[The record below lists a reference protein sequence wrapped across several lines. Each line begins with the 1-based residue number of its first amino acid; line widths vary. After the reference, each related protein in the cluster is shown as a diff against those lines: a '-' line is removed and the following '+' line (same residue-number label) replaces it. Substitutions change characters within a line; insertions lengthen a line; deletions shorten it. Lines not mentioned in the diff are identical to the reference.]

1 MILLL
6 SWKLRIKMPKRLI
19 IAEKREQAEGYAKAL
34 GRPKKVGDS
43 YVLSNDLH
51 IAYCAGHLFGIVNDA
66 LESYKNIESLPLF
79 PNFDDYEFDYS
90 PTQEASLLKLK
101 ERLFKNI
108 KKEVAWCDEI
118 IIGTDGDREGESIFY
133 TMINKI
139 PGAKSKIKYR
149 LWVGTATKA
158 GIKKAYENLKSPEE
172 TYGFYLAADAR
183 RRADWLIGV
192 ANITPFVRH
201 KLKDQGQL
209 SEQKIKGKKVFEKI
223 SVGRV
228 LLPIMKIIIDRERE
242 IKNHKPKK
250 YWKIELKDEFQT
262 VFNSELTFGGEENAL
277 GKDDAQSIY
286 EALEKETQVSSVEQK
301 EETVKAPTL
310 FNLTN
315 LQTYMSKK
323 HGLSSDETQKTAEGL
338 RLREGGED
346 GYLSYPRTDSVHISH
361 DEFLYLKAKV
371 KAFQKLIGLDFDVV
385 NVTPRKKYVDDT
397 KTNPH
402 YALIPTETLPDLNK
416 LSAIE
421 RTVYEQV
428 VKRMLLM
435 FAQDQRIAK
444 TAVKLHLLDNTIEFK
459 ATGTQILEEGWA
471 SLEGQITND
480 KVLPSYQEGQLLH
493 LTPELKESVTKPPKL
508 HTEETLLKRMK
519 KYYIGTSSTR
529 ADAIKRLKKEKYL
542 SVNKKGQFETT
553 EKSRKVIEYL
563 EKINSKFLDLEMTGN
578 WELVLKLIEE
588 GSDEFTPQ
596 DFLEQVQQE
605 ISQTLKG

>member
-1 MILLL
+1 
-6 SWKLRIKMPKRLI
+6 MPKRLI

-43 YVLSNDLH
+43 YVVSNELH

-66 LESYKNIESLPLF
+66 LESYKNVGSLPLF
-79 PNFDDYEFDYS
+79 PKFNDYEFDYS
-90 PTQEASLLKLK
+90 PTQETSLLKLK

-108 KKEVAWCDEI
+108 KKEVSWCDEI
-118 IIGTDGDREGESIFY
+118 VIGTDGDREGESIFY

-139 PGAKSKIKYR
+139 PGAQSKIKYR

-158 GIKKAYENLKSPEE
+158 GIKKAYENLKLPEE

-183 RRADWLIGV
+183 RKADWLIGV
-192 ANITPFVRH
+192 ANLTPFIRH
-201 KLKDQGQL
+201 KLKELGQL
-209 SEQKIKGKKVFEKI
+209 SEKKVKGKKVFEKI

-228 LLPIMKIIIDRERE
+228 LLPIMKIILERERE
-242 IKNHKPKK
+242 IRNHQPQK
-250 YWKIELKDEFQT
+250 YWKIELTDEFQT
-262 VFNSELTFGGEENAL
+262 TFTSDLIFGGDENSL
-277 GKDDAQSIY
+277 GIEDAQSIFQS
-286 EALEKETQVSSVEQK
+286 LEKETQVSSIIQK
-301 EETVKAPTL
+301 DETVKAPLL

-315 LQTYMSKK
+315 LQTYMSKN

-346 GYLSYPRTDSVHISH
+346 GYLSYPRTDSVHISQ
-361 DEFLYLKAKV
+361 DEFLYLKAKLNEF
-371 KAFQKLIGLDFDVV
+371 KNLIDINFEAV
-385 NVTPRKKYVDDT
+385 NLKPRKKYVDDT

-435 FAQDQRIAK
+435 FAPDQKIAK
-444 TAVKLHLLDNTIEFK
+444 TTIKLNLLDQTIEFK
-459 ATGTQILEEGWA
+459 AMGTQILEEGWA
-471 SLEGQITND
+471 QLEGKTTSD
-480 KVLPSYQEGQLLH
+480 KVLPPYKEGQVLQI
-493 LTPELKESVTKPPKL
+493 TPELKEGITKPPKL

-553 EKSRKVIEYL
+553 EKSRKIIEYL
-563 EKINSKFLDLEMTGN
+563 EKIDSKFLDLEMTGN

-588 GSDEFTPQ
+588 GSHEFTPQ

-605 ISQTLKG
+605 IRQTLKG

>member
-1 MILLL
+1 
-6 SWKLRIKMPKRLI
+6 MPKRLI

-43 YVLSNDLH
+43 YVVSGELH

-66 LESYKNIESLPLF
+66 LESYKNVESLPLF
-79 PNFDDYEFDYS
+79 PKFNDYEFDYS
-90 PTQEASLLKLK
+90 PTQETSLLKLK

-108 KKEVAWCDEI
+108 KKEVSWCDEI
-118 IIGTDGDREGESIFY
+118 VIGTDGDREGESIFY

-139 PGAKSKIKYR
+139 PGAQSKIKYR
-149 LWVGTATKA
+149 LWVGTATKS
-158 GIKKAYENLKSPEE
+158 GIKKAYENLKLPEE

-183 RRADWLIGV
+183 RKADWLIGV
-192 ANITPFVRH
+192 ANLTPFIRH
-201 KLKDQGQL
+201 KLKELGQL
-209 SEQKIKGKKVFEKI
+209 SEKKVKGKKVFEKI

-228 LLPIMKIIIDRERE
+228 LLPIMKIILERERE
-242 IKNHKPKK
+242 IRNHQPQK
-250 YWKIELKDEFQT
+250 YWKIELTDEFQT
-262 VFNSELTFGGEENAL
+262 NFTSDLIFGGDENSL
-277 GKDDAQSIY
+277 EIEDAKSIFQS
-286 EALEKETQVSSVEQK
+286 LEKETQVSSIIQK
-301 EETVKAPTL
+301 EETVKAPPL

-315 LQTYMSKK
+315 LQTYMSKN

-338 RLREGGED
+338 RLRQGGED
-346 GYLSYPRTDSVHISH
+346 GYLSYPRTDSVHISQ
-361 DEFLYLKAKV
+361 DEFLYLKAKLNDF
-371 KAFQKLIGLDFDVV
+371 KNLIDINFEAV
-385 NVTPRKKYVDDT
+385 NLKPRKKYVDDT

-435 FAQDQRIAK
+435 FAPDQKVAK
-444 TAVKLHLLDNTIEFK
+444 TTIKLNLLDQTIEFK
-459 ATGTQILEEGWA
+459 AMGTQILEEGWA
-471 SLEGQITND
+471 QLEGKTTSD
-480 KVLPSYQEGQLLH
+480 KVLPPYKEGQVLQI
-493 LTPELKESVTKPPKL
+493 TPELKEGITKPPKL

-553 EKSRKVIEYL
+553 EKSRKIIEYL

-588 GSDEFTPQ
+588 GSHEFTPQ

-605 ISQTLKG
+605 IRQTLKG

>member
-1 MILLL
+1 
-6 SWKLRIKMPKRLI
+6 MPKRLI

-43 YVLSNDLH
+43 YVVSDELH

-66 LESYKNIESLPLF
+66 LESYKNVESLPLF
-79 PNFDDYEFDYS
+79 PKFNDYEFDYS
-90 PTQEASLLKLK
+90 PTQETSLLKLK

-108 KKEVAWCDEI
+108 KKEVSWCDEI
-118 IIGTDGDREGESIFY
+118 VIGTDGDREGESIFY

-139 PGAKSKIKYR
+139 PGAQSKIKYR

-158 GIKKAYENLKSPEE
+158 GIKKAYENLKFPEE
-172 TYGFYLAADAR
+172 TYGFFLAADAR
-183 RRADWLIGV
+183 RKADWLIGV
-192 ANITPFVRH
+192 ANLTPFMRH
-201 KLKDQGQL
+201 KLKELGQL
-209 SEQKIKGKKVFEKI
+209 SEKKVKGKKVFEKI

-228 LLPIMKIIIDRERE
+228 LLPIMKIILERERE
-242 IKNHKPKK
+242 IRNHHPQK
-250 YWKIELKDEFQT
+250 YWKIELTDEFQT
-262 VFNSELTFGGEENAL
+262 NFTSDLIFGGEENSL
-277 GKDDAQSIY
+277 GIEDAKSVFQS
-286 EALEKETQVSSVEQK
+286 LEKETQVSSIIQK
-301 EETVKAPTL
+301 EETVKAPPL

-315 LQTYMSKK
+315 LQTYMSKN

-346 GYLSYPRTDSVHISH
+346 GYLSYPRTDSVHISQ
-361 DEFLYLKAKV
+361 DEFLYLKAKLNDF
-371 KAFQKLIGLDFDVV
+371 KNLIDINFEAV
-385 NVTPRKKYVDDT
+385 NLKPRKKYVNDT

-435 FAQDQRIAK
+435 FAPDQKVAK
-444 TAVKLHLLDNTIEFK
+444 TTIKLNLLDQTIEFK
-459 ATGTQILEEGWA
+459 AIGTQILEEGWA
-471 SLEGQITND
+471 QLEGKTTSD
-480 KVLPSYQEGQLLH
+480 KVLPSYKEGQVIQI
-493 LTPELKESVTKPPKL
+493 TPELKEDITKPPKL
-508 HTEETLLKRMK
+508 HNEETLLKRMK

-553 EKSRKVIEYL
+553 EKSRKIIEYL
-563 EKINSKFLDLEMTGN
+563 EKIDSKFLDLEMTGN

-588 GSDEFTPQ
+588 GSHEFTPQ

-605 ISQTLKG
+605 IRQTLKG

>member
-1 MILLL
+1 
-6 SWKLRIKMPKRLI
+6 MPKRLI

-43 YVLSNDLH
+43 YVVCDELH

-66 LESYKNIESLPLF
+66 LESYKNVESLPLF
-79 PNFDDYEFDYS
+79 PKFNDYEFDYS
-90 PTQEASLLKLK
+90 PTQETSLLKLK

-108 KKEVAWCDEI
+108 KKEVSWCDEI
-118 IIGTDGDREGESIFY
+118 VIGTDGDREGESIFY

-139 PGAKSKIKYR
+139 PGAQSKIKYR

-158 GIKKAYENLKSPEE
+158 GIKKAYENLKLPEE

-183 RRADWLIGV
+183 RKADWLIGV
-192 ANITPFVRH
+192 ANLTPFIRH
-201 KLKDQGQL
+201 KLKELGQL
-209 SEQKIKGKKVFEKI
+209 SEKKVKGKKVFEKI

-228 LLPIMKIIIDRERE
+228 LLPIMKIILERERE
-242 IKNHKPKK
+242 IRNHQPQK
-250 YWKIELKDEFQT
+250 YWKIELTDEFQT
-262 VFNSELTFGGEENAL
+262 NFTSDLIFGGDENSL
-277 GKDDAQSIY
+277 GIEDAKSIFQS
-286 EALEKETQVSSVEQK
+286 LEKETQVSSIIQK
-301 EETVKAPTL
+301 EETVKAPPL

-315 LQTYMSKK
+315 LQTYMSKN

-346 GYLSYPRTDSVHISH
+346 GYLSYPRTDSVHISQ
-361 DEFLYLKAKV
+361 DEFLYLKAKLNDF
-371 KAFQKLIGLDFDVV
+371 KNLIDINFEAV
-385 NVTPRKKYVDDT
+385 NLKPRKKYVDDT

-435 FAQDQRIAK
+435 FAPDQKIAK
-444 TAVKLHLLDNTIEFK
+444 TTIKLNLLDQTIEFK
-459 ATGTQILEEGWA
+459 AMGTQILEEGWA
-471 SLEGQITND
+471 QLEGKTTSD
-480 KVLPSYQEGQLLH
+480 KVLPPYKEGQVLQI
-493 LTPELKESVTKPPKL
+493 TPELKEGITKPPKL

-553 EKSRKVIEYL
+553 EKSRKIIEYL
-563 EKINSKFLDLEMTGN
+563 EKIDSKFLDLEMTGN

-588 GSDEFTPQ
+588 GSHEFTPQ

-605 ISQTLKG
+605 IRQTLKG